1 MTTKS
6 KSRPSRSI
14 SPTEISSLVC
24 AYGITRDQA
33 RRLVNRIG
41 KNRAKLS
48 EAARI
53 LNARL
58 PSRSASEAKHPWKS
72 NNLRARA
79 DERFTGGSIVQRYTT
94 AAPRLTQNFSQKDVN
109 QKKAPP
115 LPRPG
120 LRSLLEILS
129 NQNSGDGAF
138 MKM

>member
-53 LNARL
+53 LKARL

-72 NNLRARA
+72 PRSSTSIIYEPEPSVEWAIYRALSSSAIR
-79 DERFTGGSIVQRYTT
+79 
-94 AAPRLTQNFSQKDVN
+94 
-109 QKKAPP
+109 
-115 LPRPG
+115 LPRRG
-120 LRSLLEILS
+120 SR
-129 NQNSGDGAF
+129 
-138 MKM
+138 